1 MARTINDLIRQLRIG
16 DTISGKV
23 TSSTHPKDTYCEE
36 VDAQITS
43 LNENSFIVKIPITK
57 ADQSAH
63 TLLKIH
69 SFNVWHVGN
78 EFKVCVDSSE
88 PAAESKPGNL
98 FLFVVRDQYM

>member
-1 MARTINDLIRQLRIG
+1 MAKTFKDLIKQLHIG

-36 VDAQITS
+36 VDATVAS
-43 LNENSFIVKIPITK
+43 LNEDSFIVKIPITK
-57 ADQSAH
+57 TSSAH

-78 EFKVCVDSSE
+78 EFKICVDSSE
-88 PAAESKPGNL
+88 PAAEAKPGSL
-98 FLFVVRDQYM
+98 FLFVVLDQYM